1 MPKLFAHS
9 RQGTFTAEARVR
21 VAAALTDLGIACEHL
36 SVPVYVVIREVPE
49 IDWGMYG
56 KQVSLAALRAGG

>member
-1 MPKLFAHS
+1 MPKLFVHT

-36 SVPVYVVIREVPE
+36 ADTARFGPGSGYSLPNTRQTPSSVAVR
-49 IDWGMYG
+49 
-56 KQVSLAALRAGG
+56 SHRTR